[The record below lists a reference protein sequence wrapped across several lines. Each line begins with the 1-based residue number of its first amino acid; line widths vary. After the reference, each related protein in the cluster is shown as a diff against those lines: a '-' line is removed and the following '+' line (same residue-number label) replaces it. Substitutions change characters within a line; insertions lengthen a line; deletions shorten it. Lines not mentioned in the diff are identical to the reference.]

1 MIDYDGFD
9 ERWLI
14 ENGLY
19 NIADPS
25 GLYEEIVKRRERGDD
40 GIQAPVSKLV
50 GCFSLPL
57 RGVTIFG
64 AYSGTGKSTF
74 AAQWALNA
82 ANSGRTV
89 AIMSLEM
96 PADFTLELLSE
107 QAACVADPHLP
118 YVEKFSRWADN
129 KIYLHNGTDVVTPEK
144 VFEFV
149 QVARTMLGC
158 ELIVIDPLMQIALS
172 SEPDAERDF
181 ITRLAS
187 MSRDLGCA
195 ILLVHHLR
203 KPPAGGLGEKQKP
216 DKSSF
221 LGSTHLT
228 GAAAAVCTLW
238 CDPDLRELRTN
249 GEEIPDDA
257 GPEYLF
263 TVHKQRFAAWHGTVG
278 LYAHS
283 QARLLCNSRARQYR
297 PIILEEEVCQSEERP
312 TGGSALDEITDIF
325 LMKRTQETTPK
336 TEQPTQRTGMAS
348 HSPQR

>member
-1 MIDYDGFD
+1 MDNFSEIDQ
-9 ERWLI
+9 RWLI

-19 NIADPS
+19 DIADPS
-25 GLYEEIVKRRERGDD
+25 NLYDEIVKRRERGDD
-40 GIQAPVSKLV
+40 GIIAPVSKLV

-57 RGVTIFG
+57 RGITIFG

-82 ANSGRTV
+82 ANSGRKV

-96 PADFTLELLSE
+96 PADFTLELLAE
-107 QAACVADPHLP
+107 QSACVPDPHLP
-118 YVEKFSRWADN
+118 YIEKFSRWADDR
-129 KIYLHNGTDVVTPEK
+129 IFLHSGTDVVTPEK

-203 KPPAGGLGEKQKP
+203 KPPSGGLGERQKP
-216 DKSSF
+216 DKSAF

-249 GEEIPDDA
+249 GEEIPEDS

-278 LYAHS
+278 LHAHGR
-283 QARLLCNSRARQYR
+283 ARLLCNSAARMYR
-297 PIILEEEVCQSEERP
+297 PINIEEDLCQSDESSIGESHSDLSISTLQTRP
-312 TGGSALDEITDIF
+312 
-325 LMKRTQETTPK
+325 MPETTHE
-336 TEQPTQRTGMAS
+336 TEQTTTNALMAFRS
-348 HSPQR
+348 